1 MFVLRRLR
9 FVFNRV
15 QLFFE
20 EPEVARYVTLAGSAG
35 GFTIPDPSAELPI
48 SDRHFQDIDAPGL
61 INGSQPV
68 IFFRTTHTGTPSFSV
83 RLNST
88 PLTQFTFT
96 NAAPGPHAWHE
107 IIPAGA
113 LRSEDNELTF
123 AVSGEGNVRF
133 GDVVILY
140 KSNKLTVKRPP
151 VLDPTLSSVQR

>member
-9 FVFNRV
+9 FVVDRV

-20 EPEVARYVTLAGSAG
+20 EPEVARYVTLAESAG
-35 GFTIPDPSAELPI
+35 GFTIPDPAAELPL

-61 INGSQPV
+61 INGSLPV
-68 IFFRTTHTGTPSFSV
+68 IFFRTAHTGTPSFSV

-88 PLTQFTFT
+88 GLTQFTFT
-96 NAAPGPHAWHE
+96 GAGPHSWHE

-113 LRSEDNELTF
+113 LKPEDNGLTF
-123 AVSGEGNVRF
+123 VVSGEGTVRF

-151 VLDPTLSSVQR
+151 VLDPTLSSGQR

>member
-35 GFTIPDPSAELPI
+35 GFTNPDPSAELPI

-68 IFFRTTHTGTPSFSV
+68 IFFRTTHKRIREPR
-83 RLNST
+83 RL
-88 PLTQFTFT
+88 
-96 NAAPGPHAWHE
+96 A
-107 IIPAGA
+107 
-113 LRSEDNELTF
+113 F
-123 AVSGEGNVRF
+123 A
-133 GDVVILY
+133 
-140 KSNKLTVKRPP
+140 
-151 VLDPTLSSVQR
+151 